1 MRNPIE
7 IVDDNFVEIIDVT
20 EVDVCESLMSIKFA
34 DINEVKLFFII
45 GTSTS
50 EDDKWSLTSLI
61 SANFML
67 IKDSQTS
74 TSVTSIISEE
84 NQ

>member
-50 EDDKWSLTSLI
+50 EDDKWSLI
-61 SANFML
+61 R
-67 IKDSQTS
+67 
-74 TSVTSIISEE
+74 IIPGEE
-84 NQ
+84 KPVVRLSYKSDLKYHQ